1 MTPANKRTLSILGFA
16 CVIGICVG
24 AFFVGKH
31 AGSRKAS
38 SAAVASPAAPSS
50 SGSVRPSASTSPS
63 PSVSIVSS
71 EPSADV
77 ASPPG
82 LTGGAPTPGNPTSI
96 PVRVSVVLSTTG
108 QDPSVLLPSSC
119 TITQGVA
126 TASGTFNSDAYGETY
141 VRYGDVV
148 ELYVYSSPS
157 PSFPT
162 GTQLAQVGTER
173 TVVVGSSG
181 PWQIAVPLAV
191 SDLQPAQCLVA
202 IQSTH
207 AFMGAGNAGG

>member
-38 SAAVASPAAPSS
+38 PAAPPS

-63 PSVSIVSS
+63 PSVSIASS

-96 PVRVSVVLSTTG
+96 PVRVSVLLSTTG

-126 TASGTFNSDAYGETY
+126 TASGTFNRDAYGETY

-157 PSFPT
+157 QSFPT

-173 TVVVGSSG
+173 TVVVGPSG